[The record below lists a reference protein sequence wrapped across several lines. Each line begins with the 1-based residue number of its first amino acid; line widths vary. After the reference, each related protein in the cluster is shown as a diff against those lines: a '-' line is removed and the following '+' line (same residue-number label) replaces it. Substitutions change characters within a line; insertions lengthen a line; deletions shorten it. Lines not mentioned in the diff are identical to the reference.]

1 MRMNGP
7 VTQKEIEFSKNDR
20 LISTTTPKGIIT
32 YANDEF
38 CQVAGY
44 SLPELQGQAH
54 NIVRHP
60 DMPQVAFKDLWGK
73 VQEQNSWMGLVKN
86 RCANGDHYWVDAFVT
101 AIVEDGK
108 VAEIQSVRTKPDA
121 SSKKRAD
128 VLYKKLSLGKL
139 PSFFKIN
146 VNSSTRALLTATVSV
161 PLILAGAFVPLSIFM
176 SIPMILA
183 GTALLS
189 GAFLQ
194 QAQKVSKL
202 ATHMRS
208 VVDNDISQYVYFGK
222 VDDFS
227 QIKLALKIKDSEL
240 IAATARV
247 LDSSRNIKAS
257 LGEASILTNSASE
270 QLDKQR
276 SEIDQS
282 ATAMHQMSSTI
293 NEVANNTNQVSQSA
307 TIALELTNTGYD
319 QLTSSIAA
327 ITGLATELKLVV
339 GMVEDLNEKSKSIA
353 TVTDVIGGIAEQ
365 TNLLA
370 LNAAIE
376 AARAGEQGR
385 GFAVVADEVRN
396 LAKRTQD
403 STSEIQ
409 IVVNEIQASI
419 AHVVININNT
429 DELSQK
435 CVGENKA
442 VMSSFSTIR
451 AKTDEIASLAIQV
464 ATAIE
469 EQSTVANSISENVLN
484 IKDLSDEAVAKSEQ
498 VVKHQNALEQQ
509 LDESLKLISK
519 FAFKS

>member
-1 MRMNGP
+1 
-7 VTQKEIEFSKNDR
+7 
-20 LISTTTPKGIIT
+20 
-32 YANDEF
+32 
-38 CQVAGY
+38 
-44 SLPELQGQAH
+44 
-54 NIVRHP
+54 
-60 DMPQVAFKDLWGK
+60 
-73 VQEQNSWMGLVKN
+73 
-86 RCANGDHYWVDAFVT
+86 
-101 AIVEDGK
+101 
-108 VAEIQSVRTKPDA
+108 
-121 SSKKRAD
+121 
-128 VLYKKLSLGKL
+128 
-139 PSFFKIN
+139 
-146 VNSSTRALLTATVSV
+146 
-161 PLILAGAFVPLSIFM
+161 
-176 SIPMILA
+176 MILA

-419 AHVVININNT
+419 AHVVTNINNT